1 MLDQNGYD
9 LNKDPNH
16 LLNVSLS
23 DVNHVKQLSS
33 DIGHLFNNTDYCD
46 LSLIVEGVEF
56 KVHKIIL
63 AARSEY
69 FR

>member
-1 MLDQNGYD
+1 MDIGKETPSSIIHSN
-9 LNKDPNH
+9 
-16 LLNVSLS
+16 LS
-23 DVNHVKQLSS
+23 DVNHVKQLSV
-33 DIGHLFNNTDYCD
+33 DIGNLFNNTDYCD
-46 LSLIVEGVEF
+46 VTLVVEGVEF